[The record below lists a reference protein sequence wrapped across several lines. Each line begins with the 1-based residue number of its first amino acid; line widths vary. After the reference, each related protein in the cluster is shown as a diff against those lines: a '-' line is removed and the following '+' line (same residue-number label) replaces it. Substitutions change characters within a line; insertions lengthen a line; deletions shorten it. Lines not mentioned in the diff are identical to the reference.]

1 MDSSNERITLRLQKE
16 NVDDI
21 DSFLEDSEEF
31 RSRSELCR
39 TALDKY
45 IRERREEEEPKGR
58 PIRVRIPAKY
68 YELMES
74 LVDEGYQTSVESI
87 INKLIIDHFS
97 HARLKGLEELKT
109 EMDKASGKPVISLGD
124 RDELI
129 PR

>member
-1 MDSSNERITLRLQKE
+1 MDTSNERITLRLEKE

-21 DSFLEDSEEF
+21 DSFLEANEEY

-39 TALDKY
+39 IALDRY
-45 IRERREEEEPKGR
+45 IKERREEEKPKGR
-58 PIRVRIPAKY
+58 PIRVRIPARY

-74 LVDEGYQTSVESI
+74 LVDEGYHTSVEAI
-87 INKLIIDHFS
+87 INKLIMDHFTQE
-97 HARLKGLEELKT
+97 RLKGLEALRT

>member
-21 DSFLEDSEEF
+21 DAFLEDSEEF
-31 RSRSELCR
+31 KSRSELCR
-39 TALDKY
+39 IALDKY
-45 IRERREEEEPKGR
+45 IKERREEELPKGR
-58 PIRVRIPAKY
+58 PIRVRIPSKY
-68 YELMES
+68 YDLMET
-74 LVDEGYQTSVESI
+74 LVDEGYHTSVESI
-87 INKLIIDHFS
+87 INKLILDYFTHE
-97 HARLKGLEELKT
+97 RLRGLEALKT